1 MVELGDSL
9 LSKDYPWLANRRK
22 NINIS
27 KKNSLMQQQFVYW
40 TQILNKMMK
49 AEMDKTTPMGINPNK
64 INNQIVVKNYQMMS
78 DKL

>member
-1 MVELGDSL
+1 
-9 LSKDYPWLANRRK
+9 
-22 NINIS
+22 
-27 KKNSLMQQQFVYW
+27 MQQQFVYW